1 MIYIELSDEN
11 VEYSTEFPIED
22 IGDILYSF
30 EEMLRMKT
38 QADIEVDNYILN
50 RANEIHLKNNN

>member
-38 QADIEVDNYILN
+38 NADLEVDSYILN